1 MCFARG
7 GTGVWPVQAGE
18 DARLSIVLPD
28 TLVGVSRLKNKIAL
42 ITGAGTGIGRAIALA
57 YAREGA
63 QLILVGRRKRL
74 LESVAKEAGGAPLVV
89 SGDVCVQRDIDR
101 VLSEAASHFGGIH
114 VLVNNAGIL
123 HIGTA
128 EQITEAQWDET
139 FNVNVR
145 GVWLLSRSVL
155 PYMRKAGGGSIVNV
169 ASVLGINGARNRASY
184 APSKCAVILLTKC
197 MAIDHGA
204 ENIRVNAIC
213 PSFVETDLTA
223 EVIRKAPD
231 PAAVRRE
238 RIAVHPIG
246 RLGQPED
253 IAGLAVYLAS
263 DESAWMTGAALPVD
277 GGYLAV

>member
-1 MCFARG
+1 
-7 GTGVWPVQAGE
+7 
-18 DARLSIVLPD
+18 
-28 TLVGVSRLKNKIAL
+28 VSCLKSKIAL

-63 QLILVGRRKRL
+63 KLALVGRRKEL
-74 LESVAKEAGGAPLVV
+74 LEAVANEAGGSPLVLT
-89 SGDVCVQRDIDR
+89 GDVSRQADIDR
-101 VLSEAASHFGGIH
+101 VLAEASAHFGGLN
-114 VLVNNAGIL
+114 VLVNNAGVL
-123 HIGTA
+123 HIGAA

-145 GVWLLSRSVL
+145 GLWLLSRSVL
-155 PYMRKAGGGSIVNV
+155 PSMRKAGGGSIINV

-184 APSKCAVILLTKC
+184 APSKGAVVLLTKC

-231 PAAVRRE
+231 PGAVRRA

-263 DESAWMTGAALPVD
+263 DESAWVTGAALPVD

>member
-1 MCFARG
+1 M
-7 GTGVWPVQAGE
+7 
-18 DARLSIVLPD
+18 
-28 TLVGVSRLKNKIAL
+28 SRLANKTAL

-57 YAREGA
+57 YLREGA
-63 QLILVGRRKRL
+63 RVALVGRRKEP
-74 LESVAKEAGGAPLVV
+74 LEAIAREAGDAVLVLT
-89 SGDVCVQRDIDR
+89 GDVSKQADIDHM
-101 VLSEAASHFGGIH
+101 LAETAARFGGVH
-114 VLVNNAGIL
+114 VLVNNAGVL

-139 FNVNVR
+139 FAINVR
-145 GVWLLSRSVL
+145 GLWLLSRAVL
-155 PYMRKAGGGSIVNV
+155 PYMRKVGGGSIVNV

-184 APSKCAVILLTKC
+184 APSKGAVILLTKC

-213 PSFVETDLTA
+213 PSFIETDLTA

-231 PAAVRRE
+231 PSAVRRE
-238 RIAVHPIG
+238 RIGVHPIG

-263 DESAWMTGAALPVD
+263 DESSWVTGATMPVD